1 MCKYSPKF
9 LPPVPPRQRDGLC
22 FQRFIAKTQQV
33 VSRLIFP
40 SESLACFV
48 DLESEWNRITVP
60 SINGT
65 ESQSHPLITDFS
77 EGSRAQ
83 SPRDKGGRLSSQPA
97 GVAGAPRFLQS
108 HLCVSRSGG
117 RGVGEELMATSLS
130 PSRARRRDVLP
141 TFLPGS
147 RDASLRS
154 HSLPPPPSQ
163 VSSRNQEK
171 PLVQDRPK
179 AGAGGIQL
187 SHKWELARPHPLA
200 PCQDSPHPHPSTL

>member
-83 SPRDKGGRLSSQPA
+83 SPRDKGDDCRLSRLGLLGPHGFSSLISASPA
-97 GVAGAPRFLQS
+97 P
-108 HLCVSRSGG
+108 
-117 RGVGEELMATSLS
+117 
-130 PSRARRRDVLP
+130 
-141 TFLPGS
+141 
-147 RDASLRS
+147 
-154 HSLPPPPSQ
+154 
-163 VSSRNQEK
+163 
-171 PLVQDRPK
+171 
-179 AGAGGIQL
+179 GAGGL
-187 SHKWELARPHPLA
+187 GRN
-200 PCQDSPHPHPSTL
+200 